1 MDEDRDQG
9 KAMAGDD
16 AAGGD
21 EKTDAAAQAVGEQ
34 KPEPEN
40 EAGGGKSEERAA
52 PSAGDEAGAEQQAG
66 QADGEQPAAAEGVSD
81 DERAEFLAALEQDFD
96 TQESNRGEM
105 VSGTVMSRTGEYLFV
120 DLGGKSEGLLS
131 LEEFR
136 DEDVPAVGDTVE
148 ACVISTGAGGVV
160 LSRKLAKGIRDRELL
175 EEAHRSKLP
184 VEGRVA
190 ERNKGGFVVE
200 LGGLRAFCPIS
211 QIELRYCEDPDVHLG
226 QRYSFQITKYD
237 DSGRRPDLVV
247 SRKALL
253 KAAAEREAAEL
264 RETLTEGEIVSG
276 TVRNIREFGAFIDL
290 GGLDGLLPISELSH
304 ARVDKVEDVLSIGD
318 EVHVQVVSFDRE
330 RDRISLSLKR
340 LEADPWEEA
349 MRDFPEGSRLTGRV
363 VRLQPFGAFVE
374 LTPGV
379 DGLIHISN
387 FNTPERVSHPRAVVQ
402 VGDEI
407 EVEVLRVEPERRR
420 IGLARVAE
428 PGEFGDVP
436 VIGAVIEGRVDSV
449 APFGVFVKLGPGRKG
464 LVPNA
469 ELGTPRGSDNRK
481 DFRPDTPIK
490 VKVLDVTDGGRRIRL
505 SRQQA
510 LDDAERAEFSDYLDR
525 DHGDRSG
532 GFGTLGDLLGD
543 KLKR

>member
-1 MDEDRDQG
+1 MDEERDQSG
-9 KAMAGDD
+9 AQQAEGQAAED
-16 AAGGD
+16 AP
-21 EKTDAAAQAVGEQ
+21 K
-34 KPEPEN
+34 
-40 EAGGGKSEERAA
+40 RAETT
-52 PSAGDEAGAEQQAG
+52 GAGAEVAAEKIEG
-66 QADGEQPAAAEGVSD
+66 KEAEPAAGEGVSE

-105 VSGTVMSRTGEYLFV
+105 VSGTVLSRTGEYLFV
-120 DLGGKSEGLLS
+120 DLGGKSEGMLS

-136 DEDVPAVGDTVE
+136 DEEVPAVGDTVE

-175 EEAHRSKLP
+175 EEAYRSKLP

-190 ERNKGGFVVE
+190 ERNKGGYVVE
-200 LGGLRAFCPIS
+200 LAGLRAFCPIS

-264 RETLTEGEIVSG
+264 RETLHEGEIVSG
-276 TVRNIREFGAFIDL
+276 TVRNIRDFGAFVDL

-318 EVHVQVVSFDRE
+318 EVHVQVVSFDRD

-349 MRDFPEGSRLTGRV
+349 MRDFPEGSRVTGRV

-387 FNTPERVSHPRAVVQ
+387 FNTPDRVSHPRAVVQ

-420 IGLARVAE
+420 IGLARVAA

-481 DFRPDTPIK
+481 DFRPDAPIK
-490 VKVLDVTDGGRRIRL
+490 VKVLDVTDGGKRIRL

-525 DHGDRSG
+525 DPGERSG

>member
-1 MDEDRDQG
+1 MDEERDQSG
-9 KAMAGDD
+9 PQQAEGQAAEDAPKPAEAEAGEAVGAETGTGAGAAAKEDPGAEAEP
-16 AAGGD
+16 AAG
-21 EKTDAAAQAVGEQ
+21 
-34 KPEPEN
+34 
-40 EAGGGKSEERAA
+40 
-52 PSAGDEAGAEQQAG
+52 
-66 QADGEQPAAAEGVSD
+66 EGVSE

-96 TQESNRGEM
+96 TRESNRGEM
-105 VSGTVMSRTGEYLFV
+105 VSGTVLSRTGEYLFV

-136 DEDVPAVGDTVE
+136 GEETPAVGDTVE
-148 ACVISTGAGGVV
+148 ACVISSGAGGVV

-175 EEAHRSKLP
+175 EEAYRSKLP

-200 LGGLRAFCPIS
+200 LAGMRAFCPVS
-211 QIELRYCEDPDVHLG
+211 QIELRYCEEPDVHLG

-253 KAAAEREAAEL
+253 KAEAEREAAEL
-264 RETLTEGEIVSG
+264 RETLREGEIVSG
-276 TVRNIREFGAFIDL
+276 TVRNIRDFGAFVDL

-349 MRDFPEGSRLTGRV
+349 MRDFPEGSRVTGRV

-387 FNTPERVSHPRAVVQ
+387 FNTPERISHPRAVVQ

-407 EVEVLRVEPERRR
+407 EVEVLSVEPERRR
-420 IGLARVAE
+420 IGLARVAK

-436 VIGAVIEGRVDSV
+436 VIGAVVEGRVDSV

-490 VKVLDVTDGGRRIRL
+490 VKVLEVTDGGRRIRL

-510 LDDAERAEFSDYLDR
+510 LDDAERAEYSDYLDR
-525 DHGDRSG
+525 DQGDRSG